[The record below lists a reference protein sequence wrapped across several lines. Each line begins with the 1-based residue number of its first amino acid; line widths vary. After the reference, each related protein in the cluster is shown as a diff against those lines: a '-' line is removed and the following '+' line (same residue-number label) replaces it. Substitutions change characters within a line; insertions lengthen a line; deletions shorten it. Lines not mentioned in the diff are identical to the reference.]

1 MRGLMSPSGKRTRA
15 KIRTVKLVP
24 QPAVG
29 VVRLERVAEVR
40 RRIAS
45 GWYDRPDVRDSL
57 VEAMLQEFRAH

>member
-1 MRGLMSPSGKRTRA
+1 MSPNHKRTGA
-15 KIRTVKLVP
+15 KTRTVKILP
-24 QPAVG
+24 LPSAG